1 MKVSP
6 EEPFEIVYSLYEHE
20 YLGYLF
26 ESFAIQLN
34 EKGNLTYSHQNISSK
49 NAVEFDAKLD
59 QADYK
64 MIKLMDEIQQEHLA
78 NYFQKKKV
86 KPDLFF
92 LTTYHK
98 VNGDE
103 ALQHEINSYVE
114 RRRSQ
119 ILPLLKGKKLY
130 EMGKDGE
137 PAWKEISIS
146 ESKASIL
153 FHFRKNEDNTHYF
166 PTIKLDDEKVE
177 FRQNGSYLLCKE
189 PAWMVANDVLFTF
202 EKDVSGG
209 KIKPFLNKKFI
220 LIQKDMEETYYQ
232 KFVAPLIAEFNV
244 YAKGF
249 EIRTE
254 KPEPIPKLTLSDVHM
269 AKATTLFDEQEE
281 TSSEAQKVL
290 FELSFNYGNYN
301 FQADRL
307 NKVSVSLEKNDDEY
321 VFHRISRNTEVEKAI
336 IQKLDQSGLPL
347 KNSRLTIS
355 KTKAFDWISNQ
366 RKLLESFELQQ
377 VQNGKK
383 YFLGE
388 SSIDLEVNEG
398 VDWFDLQATIRFG
411 EFEIPFSVVRQHILK
426 EKTEIKLPNGEF
438 GVIPESWILRYK
450 DLFAFTNN
458 EDGSVKLNKIHLSL
472 VRELKEGELAKVTVS
487 RKLEQLLDFERIE
500 EFETPRSF
508 KGQLRPYQLAGYNW
522 LRFLEE
528 YNFGGCLADDMGL
541 GKTIQALSLLQHE
554 KNSSPDSTSLLIMPT
569 SLLYNWEMEVKKFT
583 PKLKV
588 LNYTGVNR
596 TKKSEQF
603 SKYDLVI
610 TSYGT
615 TRIDAEILSEFYFN
629 FIILDESQAIKNPE
643 SLISKKVRELKSR
656 RKLILTGTPIEN
668 STLDIWSQM
677 SFLNPGLLGNE
688 VFFRKEYLLPIE
700 KKKDLVKIQKLNAL
714 IKPFILRRDK
724 GQVASDL
731 PEKVV
736 NVRYCTM
743 SEDQRKVYEQE
754 KNAFRSRIM
763 DVIETDG
770 IARSHIMLL
779 QGLSHL
785 RQIANHPKMINPD
798 YNGES
803 GKLEEVTYMI
813 ESSLSKGHKV
823 LIFSQFVK
831 HLKIVSDYLDRQ
843 QLNYA
848 YLDGSTKDRKGQVE
862 LFQNNDDF
870 SIFLISLKAGGTGLN
885 LTKADYVFLLDPW
898 WNPAVE
904 AQAIDRAHR
913 IGQKQSVFAYK
924 YITKDTIEEKILKL
938 QEHKQKLASD
948 LINVEE
954 SFVKSLS
961 KVDIQNLFD

>member
-6 EEPFEIVYSLYEHE
+6 EQPFEIVYSLYEHE

-26 ESFAIQLN
+26 ESFAVQLN

-49 NAVEFDAKLD
+49 NAVEFGAKLD
-59 QADYK
+59 DADYK
-64 MIKLMDEIQQEHLA
+64 MIKLMDEIQQDHLA

-92 LTTYHK
+92 LSTYHK

-103 ALQHEINSYVE
+103 ALQHEINNYVE

-119 ILPLLKGKKLY
+119 ILPLLKGKNLY

-137 PAWKEISIS
+137 PAWKKIDISDH
-146 ESKASIL
+146 KASIL

-166 PTIKLDDEKVE
+166 PTIKLNDEKLE

-189 PAWMVANDVLFTF
+189 PAWMVVNDTLFTF

-220 LIQKDMEETYYQ
+220 LIQKEMEETYYQ

-249 EIRTE
+249 EIRTQ
-254 KPEPIPKLTLSDVHM
+254 KPEPKPKLTLSDVHM
-269 AKATTLFDEQEE
+269 AKASSLFDEDQTED
-281 TSSEAQKVL
+281 SESQKVL
-290 FELSFNYGNYN
+290 FELSFNYGDYN

-307 NKVSVSLEKNDDEY
+307 NRVSVTLEKNDDEY
-321 VFHRISRNTEVEKAI
+321 IFHRISRNTNLEKDI
-336 IQKLDQSGLPL
+336 IEKLDRSGLSL
-347 KNSRLTIS
+347 KNSRLTLS
-355 KTKAFDWISNQ
+355 KTKAFDWISNH
-366 RKLLESFELQQ
+366 KELLEGFELQQ

-388 SSIDLEVNEG
+388 SSLSLEVNEG
-398 VDWFDLQATIRFG
+398 IDWFDLKATIKFG
-411 EFEIPFSVVRQHILK
+411 EFEIPFSVVREHILK
-426 EKTEIKLPNGEF
+426 EKNEIKLPNGEF

-450 DLFAFTNN
+450 DLFAFSNSEG
-458 EDGSVKLNKIHLSL
+458 EDVKLDKIHLSL

-487 RKLEQLLDFERIE
+487 RKLEQLLDFEKME
-500 EFETPRSF
+500 EFETPKSF
-508 KGQLRPYQLAGYNW
+508 KGKLRPYQLAGYNW

-554 KNSSPDSTSLLIMPT
+554 KNINPESTSLLIMPT

-583 PKLKV
+583 PKLKI
-588 LNYTGVNR
+588 LNYTGVSR
-596 TKKSEQF
+596 SKKSEQF
-603 SKYDLVI
+603 GKYDLVI

-615 TRIDAEILSEFYFN
+615 TRIDAEILSQFYFN
-629 FIILDESQAIKNPE
+629 YIILDESQAIKNPD
-643 SLISKKVRELKSR
+643 SIISKKVLDLKSR
-656 RKLILTGTPIEN
+656 RKLVLTGTPIEN
-668 STLDIWSQM
+668 STMDIWSQM
-677 SFLNPGLLGNE
+677 RFLNPGLLGNE
-688 VFFRKEYLLPIE
+688 SFFRKEYLLPIE
-700 KKKDLVKIQKLNAL
+700 KKKDMAKIQKLNAL

-724 GQVASDL
+724 SQVAKDL

-743 SEDQRKVYEQE
+743 SEDQREVYEKE

-785 RQIANHPKMINPD
+785 RQIANHPKMIDPD
-798 YNGES
+798 YDGAS

-813 ESSLSKGHKV
+813 ESSLSMCHKV

-831 HLKIVSDYLDRQ
+831 HLKIVSDYLDHQ
-843 QLNYA
+843 NLKYA

-924 YITKDTIEEKILKL
+924 YITRDTIEEKILKL
-938 QEHKQKLASD
+938 QEHKEKLASD

-961 KVDIQNLFD
+961 KADIQNLFD